1 MANDSLQQ
9 KRDSKRPGRANGIS
23 RVKCVVHPFN
33 RNSFSQQ
40 TSLYLCKLPYLV
52 QEHRKHPRRAAEYG
66 VIMNKAEG

>member
-1 MANDSLQQ
+1 MILC
-9 KRDSKRPGRANGIS
+9 KRKERFQALGMANGIS